1 MGRAAQLWQAY
12 RALAEACLNHP
23 FVQGIARG
31 DLPRERFAFYVGQDA
46 FYLEA
51 FARAYALAFARAP
64 DREGMEA
71 FRELLD
77 GVFRELQLHR
87 SYAERWGVD
96 LRPQPATITRAY
108 TDFLL
113 RVAWSEPVGRI
124 AAAMTPCMRLY
135 AYLGQALAPIAD
147 PASPYL
153 DWVKTYA
160 GEEFEALARRLEA
173 LLDRYDDGSDAVAE
187 YYGVAMKLELAFFEQ
202 AWRGG
207 SEAPTATG

>member
-1 MGRAAQLWQAY
+1 MSRAARLWQAS
-12 RALAEACLNHP
+12 RDLAEACLGHP

-46 FYLEA
+46 FYLDA

-64 DREGMEA
+64 DRQGMDA
-71 FRELLD
+71 FRQLLD
-77 GVFRELQLHR
+77 GVFRELELHR

-96 LRPQPATITRAY
+96 LRPRPAPATRSY

-135 AYLGQALAPIAD
+135 AYLGRSLAPVAD
-147 PASPYL
+147 PASPYVE
-153 DWVKTYA
+153 WVHTYA
-160 GEEFEALARRLEA
+160 GEEFEALARRVEE
-173 LLDRYDDGSDAVAE
+173 LLDRYDDGSEAVAE
-187 YYGVAMKLELAFFEQ
+187 YYRAAMELELAFFDQ
-202 AWRGG
+202 AWQGG
-207 SEAPTATG
+207 PGR

>member
-1 MGRAAQLWQAY
+1 MGRAAELWQAH
-12 RALAEACLNHP
+12 RAAAEGCLHHP

-77 GVFRELQLHR
+77 GVFRELELHR
-87 SYAERWGVD
+87 SYAARWGVD
-96 LRPQPATITRAY
+96 LAPRPAPATRAY

-135 AYLGQALAPIAD
+135 AYLGQGLAPVAD
-147 PASPYL
+147 PRSPYVE
-153 DWVKTYA
+153 WVQTYA
-160 GEEFEALARRLEA
+160 APEFEQLARRVEG
-173 LLDRYDDGSDAVAE
+173 LLDRYDDGSAAVAE
-187 YYGVAMKLELAFFEQ
+187 YYATAMELERAFFDQ
-202 AWRGG
+202 AWAG
-207 SEAPTATG
+207 SGA